1 LASVGVEAVLERS
14 LVELEAKFMRLLE
27 LDRDSA
33 EFEKL
38 YDEVDKE
45 LAALASDDAAEI
57 QAS

>member
-1 LASVGVEAVLERS
+1 MGVEAVLERS

>member
-1 LASVGVEAVLERS
+1 LASVGVEAVLERA

-57 QAS
+57 KAS